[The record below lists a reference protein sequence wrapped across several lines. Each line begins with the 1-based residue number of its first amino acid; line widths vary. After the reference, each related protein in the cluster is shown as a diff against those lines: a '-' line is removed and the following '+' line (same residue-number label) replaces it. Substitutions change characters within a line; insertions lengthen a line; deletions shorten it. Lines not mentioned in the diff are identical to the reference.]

1 MSVKD
6 IILFESLLK
15 KRVKK
20 DIADTLYVIDTKIST
35 LTKEAEIP
43 EKFLYKHLYC
53 FDEKGSDYKKFVDF
67 LYKDMRYA
75 RNDYSVREIF
85 EISISFYRPTLQY
98 KWELKEKYRIK
109 NVPHYSADFE
119 YQRISRTKEQVI
131 AKI

>member
-1 MSVKD
+1 MQYCFALFIPPLTLTLRRGGFPRILVKFCPLAGLFFLLFKLYMLSCAKTNVMGAKD
-6 IILFESLLK
+6 IVLFKDFSK

-67 LYKDMRYA
+67 
-75 RNDYSVREIF
+75 
-85 EISISFYRPTLQY
+85 
-98 KWELKEKYRIK
+98 
-109 NVPHYSADFE
+109 
-119 YQRISRTKEQVI
+119 
-131 AKI
+131 